1 MSLIFTDENFDSEAV
16 KAKELVLVDFYADW
30 CGPCKMM
37 APIVDEIAKEMD
49 GVVKV
54 GKLNVDNSPE
64 TARSYSVM
72 NIPTFIFLKDG
83 VVVDKVVG
91 GLPKAALIEKINAHK

>member
-1 MSLIFTDENFDSEAV
+1 MSFIFTDENFDNEAV
-16 KAKELVLVDFYADW
+16 KANELVMVDFYADW

-64 TARSYSVM
+64 TARAYSVM

-91 GLPKAALIEKINAHK
+91 GLPKEALIEKINAHK

>member
-1 MSLIFTDENFDSEAV
+1 MALVFTDENFESEV
-16 KAKELVLVDFYADW
+16 LKSDQLVVVDFYADW

-37 APIVDEIAKEMD
+37 APIVDEIAKEME
-49 GVVKV
+49 GQVKV

-64 TARSYSVM
+64 SARSYSVM
-72 NIPTFIFLKDG
+72 NIPTFLLIKDG

-91 GLPKAALIEKINAHK
+91 GMPKDALVEKINAHK

>member
-1 MSLIFTDENFDSEAV
+1 MALVFTDENFEGEVLKSDQ
-16 KAKELVLVDFYADW
+16 LVVVDFYADW

-37 APIVDEIAKEMD
+37 APIVDEIAKEME
-49 GVVKV
+49 GQVKV

-64 TARSYSVM
+64 SARAYSVM
-72 NIPTFIFLKDG
+72 NIPTFLLIKDG

-91 GLPKAALIEKINAHK
+91 GMPKDALVEKINAHK